1 MCPKAT
7 FSTEWIPPNRRNWFP
22 FRPVLTLLL
31 RLLDFLPLMLFMPRA
46 AAPARTRRVSVC
58 TSLSAAIVLQC
69 ALPVG
74 GRGHLPLV
82 LVEVKRRIEF
92 VLTPDQPSLL

>member
-1 MCPKAT
+1 MGRHPH
-7 FSTEWIPPNRRNWFP
+7 
-22 FRPVLTLLL
+22 LTTCLLLL

-58 TSLSAAIVLQC
+58 TSFSAAIVLQY

-82 LVEVKRRIEF
+82 LGEVKRRLEF
-92 VLTPDQPSLL
+92 VLTPDQSSLL